1 MKKFIYYVGVMILLF
16 TLIGCEKI
24 DGKNI
29 GTTKIPRNNLL
40 SVEGVWRVDLVNIV
54 DETLNTTENDDMV
67 GTNIKIGNKSVEMR
81 DKVYI
86 KPEYK
91 LKVVDK
97 DYILSYEVGL
107 TVEPFMKNEDKIDII
122 SIVSKNNLVGEFILQ
137 DKDKGFLLYKGLVL
151 ELSRIKDNIEEKDYK
166 KNDENHIE
174 SIITADYNSDVGVMI
189 GLKVPR
195 KETED
200 GEYTKEEYRT
210 LWISFKDGELQP
222 IIEKRDIIFPR
233 MNGIWTLNSNS
244 INFNGHEVE
253 YFNVKPIEGKESTS
267 VSYDK
272 NNNIYKNIKFIGND
286 YIAIEKYEGNNFKNK
301 FPKYQIV
308 PIDNINSENGIIIE
322 EIYSKDAV
330 EKYKMTYENEI
341 NNLSEESKA
350 KLNTNIDYSNFSILR
365 KDGKWKLV
373 GKISPLNGEDNGI
386 DYMIGL
392 NPNKKLLNYDSL
404 ITPWKTLKGELPFIR
419 DAYIAPT
426 GRISIII
433 FEDNLAVYEVE
444 NRRLKGSPLINISL
458 NHDEQVI
465 MAEWSRDSYVDSWS
479 KAFSDGVNIMEKEE

>member
-308 PIDNINSENGIIIE
+308 PIDNIN
-322 EIYSKDAV
+322 
-330 EKYKMTYENEI
+330 
-341 NNLSEESKA
+341 
-350 KLNTNIDYSNFSILR
+350 
-365 KDGKWKLV
+365 
-373 GKISPLNGEDNGI
+373 
-386 DYMIGL
+386 
-392 NPNKKLLNYDSL
+392 
-404 ITPWKTLKGELPFIR
+404 
-419 DAYIAPT
+419 
-426 GRISIII
+426 
-433 FEDNLAVYEVE
+433 
-444 NRRLKGSPLINISL
+444 
-458 NHDEQVI
+458 
-465 MAEWSRDSYVDSWS
+465 
-479 KAFSDGVNIMEKEE
+479 